1 MDSIIY
7 HGSKKQRDE
16 IRRKH
21 MPRSIGSKFP
31 IIVTSYEIALS
42 DAKKYLRHYP
52 WKYVVVDEVSVLTR

>member
-1 MDSIIY
+1 
-7 HGSKKQRDE
+7 
-16 IRRKH
+16 